1 MKDANA
7 IPSDTSGSNFLPGPL
22 SDHCADDDEH
32 DDDEHDDDEHDAHHH
47 DEDDHHDIYTLFSF
61 WDLSFTVKQAAFA
74 TFHHQSELYLI
85 L

>member
-47 DEDDHHDIYTLFSF
+47 DEDDKIPPYDNDDDEVGLVDKLINS
-61 WDLSFTVKQAAFA
+61 DL
-74 TFHHQSELYLI
+74 
-85 L
+85 